1 MDMDVNVQTSD
12 EQLGRLL
19 DRRQGKEEEEEKSIS
34 IVRASEEQLRELSR
48 QASEGG
54 QGHHWPLPPFRGDSR
69 DTFNLLEQRPKI
81 ANRHGRLFEADGRSF
96 HALAQH
102 DVRVAVAN
110 ITPVRHHACLIRLR
124 EKHFYLRLI

>member
-12 EQLGRLL
+12 EQLDRLL
-19 DRRQGKEEEEEKSIS
+19 FGRRQGQEEEESIS
-34 IVRASEEQLRELSR
+34 IVRASEEQLRELRR
-48 QASEGG
+48 QASEGD
-54 QGHHWPLPPFRGDSR
+54 QGHNWPLHPFRGDSR

-81 ANRHGRLFEADGRSF
+81 ANRHGRLFEADARSF

-110 ITPVRHHACLIRLR
+110 ITPVRHHA
-124 EKHFYLRLI
+124 